1 MDLAQIAF
9 FLFAAVATA
18 AAVGVISVKNP
29 VHAVLLLVLTFFSVA
44 CTWIIA
50 GAEFLGV
57 ALILVY
63 VGAVMVLL
71 LFVVMMLDIDVAPLR
86 EGYVRYLPIGLVVA
100 IVMLVEMLTLIG
112 VKANVVTA
120 FPADP
125 SVAGNTQWLARA
137 LFTQFLLPFEVA
149 AVILTGRGDR
159 SGDADP
165 ASPGRRPAPESVR
178 TGARARC
185 RPSADHQD
193 GRGQAG
199 RPGPGGCTGRGGQAM
214 SEFFGTGL
222 ALGHYLCA
230 RRDAV
235 LHQRRRHLPQPQER
249 DHVAD
254 VAWSC
259 CCWR

>member
-9 FLFAAVATA
+9 FVFAAVATA
-18 AAVGVISVKNP
+18 AAVGVISVRNP

-100 IVMLVEMLTLIG
+100 VVMLAEMLTLIG

-125 SVAGNTQWLARA
+125 SVAGNTQWIARA

-149 AVILTGRGDR
+149 AVILTV
-159 SGDADP
+159 AVI
-165 ASPGRRPAPESVR
+165 AAVMLTLRRRV
-178 TGARARC
+178 GARHQN
-185 RPSADHQD
+185 PSA
-193 GRGQAG
+193 QA
-199 RPGPGGCTGRGGQAM
+199 RVRAADRVRVIKM
-214 SEFFGTGL
+214 
-222 ALGHYLCA
+222 
-230 RRDAV
+230 DAV
-235 LHQRRRHLPQPQER
+235 KP
-249 DHVAD
+249 VAPT
-254 VAWSC
+254 ATEASAEEGKP
-259 CCWR
+259 